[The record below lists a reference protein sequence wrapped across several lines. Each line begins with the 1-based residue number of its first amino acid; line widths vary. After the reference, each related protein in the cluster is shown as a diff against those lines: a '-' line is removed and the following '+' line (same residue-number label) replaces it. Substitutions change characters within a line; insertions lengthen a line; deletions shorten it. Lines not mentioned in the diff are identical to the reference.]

1 MLPAPLSVNRQLM
14 SSASSAGVSRTSDD
28 NYNSDS
34 GSGSNSRLTPSAQ
47 DTYVDTP
54 EPSSAQR
61 LLSPGSPYDPRF
73 SRQIPSPQPLVGDSQ
88 SQNPFRSQTTSP
100 TNYEES
106 SALSPDYDGAGRGVR
121 LKDGGPVPGPDG
133 VRRVSRPTSRR
144 PTSQGPSQ
152 NRYSRN
158 SIAFTLPPGAAPPQP
173 NYGGNQ

>member
-1 MLPAPLSVNRQLM
+1 MLPTPLAVNRPLI
-14 SSASSAGVSRTSDD
+14 SSASSAGVSRTSED

-34 GSGSNSRLTPSAQ
+34 GSGSNLRLIPSAQ
-47 DTYVDTP
+47 DTFPETP

-61 LLSPGSPYDPRF
+61 LLSPSSPYDPRF
-73 SRQIPSPQPLVGDSQ
+73 SRHIPSPQPLVGDSK
-88 SQNPFRSQTTSP
+88 NPFRSQTTSP
-100 TNYEES
+100 TSYEES

-144 PTSQGPSQ
+144 PTSQGPAQ
-152 NRYSRN
+152 NRYSR
-158 SIAFTLPPGAAPPQP
+158 SSTAFSLPPGAAPPQP